1 MKNKLYYL
9 MLLVLAAIT
18 ASCGG
23 NEFKIDMDI
32 ANVGG
37 QGVKVIFRGDSG
49 VVDDWATTEKKGRFS
64 YKGSTGNPVIVGL
77 FGRNNTPLAYVV
89 ADKGDHIKV
98 KGDAASPATIR
109 VKGSRVNEDW
119 QLFRDEH
126 ADFYKD
132 VNLSR
137 LDAAIEKYVREH
149 PTDML
154 STVLLVADYSDYTD
168 RDKVKKLLQSIDTKA
183 RPASLTESLATISN
197 YKRVPL
203 PRLMTLKL
211 VKHGG
216 DFQDITLTGGVSLIS
231 LWASPQQERNALI
244 QKLAGLDAGIS
255 VIDVLAESDTLQ
267 WHKTIAEDPDAWKH
281 YWAPGGPLEPGIQL
295 LGITSIPW
303 YAVTD
308 STGMVTYS
316 GPDINAAIRATK
328 R

>member
-32 ANVGG
+32 ANVDG

-77 FGRNNTPLAYVV
+77 YGRNNTPLAYVV

-137 LDAAIEKYVREH
+137 LDAAIENMCASIPPICSRQCSLW
-149 PTDML
+149 PT
-154 STVLLVADYSDYTD
+154 
-168 RDKVKKLLQSIDTKA
+168 I
-183 RPASLTESLATISN
+183 AT
-197 YKRVPL
+197 
-203 PRLMTLKL
+203 
-211 VKHGG
+211 
-216 DFQDITLTGGVSLIS
+216 TLT
-231 LWASPQQERNALI
+231 
-244 QKLAGLDAGIS
+244 
-255 VIDVLAESDTLQ
+255 
-267 WHKTIAEDPDAWKH
+267 
-281 YWAPGGPLEPGIQL
+281 
-295 LGITSIPW
+295 
-303 YAVTD
+303 VT
-308 STGMVTYS
+308 
-316 GPDINAAIRATK
+316 R
-328 R
+328 